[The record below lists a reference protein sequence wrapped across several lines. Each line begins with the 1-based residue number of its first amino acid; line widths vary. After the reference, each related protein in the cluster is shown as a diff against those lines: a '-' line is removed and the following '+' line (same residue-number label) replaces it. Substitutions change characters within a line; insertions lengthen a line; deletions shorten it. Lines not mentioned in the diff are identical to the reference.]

1 MTRDVALVTGAASG
15 IGHATARRLSSAG
28 WRVYATDV
36 RHDADELAA
45 LAEAGCET
53 ARLDVTDPWAVRAV
67 VDRIET
73 EAGGI
78 DCLVNNAG
86 VGTWG
91 PVEETVD
98 DARDVFDVNVHG
110 TLAVTRAVLP
120 GMRARNRGRIVTV
133 TSVLGRTTP
142 PGLGVYAA
150 SKHAL
155 ESLTDALRREV
166 RGFGVDVVAVQPG
179 WVRTSFA
186 THARGTDDGG
196 NGEGSSGNG
205 GEEPEQSSD
214 DVAGDRP
221 AARGSAAYRRVRALD
236 ERLGFLEGGR
246 LAVEPERVAAV
257 VREAAEADDPRTR
270 YPVGTAARLLVATRL
285 LPTPVVDRGFDLL
298 GRVAAWLD

>member
-1 MTRDVALVTGAASG
+1 VTRDVALVTGAASG

-36 RHDADELAA
+36 RHDADEMSV

-120 GMRARNRGRIVTV
+120 GMRAQNRGRIVTV
-133 TSVLGRTTP
+133 TSVLGRATP

-186 THARGTDDGG
+186 TNARGTDDGG
-196 NGEGSSGNG
+196 DGGGGSG
-205 GEEPEQSSD
+205 GTNEEAAD
-214 DVAGDRP
+214 DRP

-246 LAVEPERVAAV
+246 LAVEPERVADV
-257 VREAAEADDPRTR
+257 VREAAEADDPRAR
-270 YPVGTAARLLVATRL
+270 YAVGPAGRLLVATRL